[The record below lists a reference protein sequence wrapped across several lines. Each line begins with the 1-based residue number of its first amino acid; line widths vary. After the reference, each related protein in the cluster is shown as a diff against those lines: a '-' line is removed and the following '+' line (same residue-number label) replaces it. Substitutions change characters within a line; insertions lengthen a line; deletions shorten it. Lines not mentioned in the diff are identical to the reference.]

1 MSVDN
6 AEGDFTE
13 EELAGVRWTET
24 EVIKAQR
31 NKYRLENGGWRYDI
45 KGLKD
50 STIFAVRV
58 RGKNKSGWG
67 TYCAPKSG
75 TTKKLTIDSSI
86 LKSKEKEALLKFVTK
101 KERKKKWKLI
111 FRGSKDG
118 FASTQFHMKCD
129 NKGTTVTIIQS
140 TQNHVF
146 GGYTTLPWQ
155 ASGGQYQLDP
165 KAWIFLLRSTN
176 PLYKKPQKWECKV
189 GSNAVYHCSSYGPVF
204 GSGFDFYLCSG
215 CDSTNSSYCNPGNS
229 YSCPA
234 DQTLLAGSYNFTVKD
249 YEVYQI
255 K

>member
-1 MSVDN
+1 MRRMKMMTMMIRRKRKKDKEKDKTEGDGDDGKVAKDKDADEVEMSVDN

-111 FRGSKDG
+111 F
-118 FASTQFHMKCD
+118 
-129 NKGTTVTIIQS
+129 
-140 TQNHVF
+140 
-146 GGYTTLPWQ
+146 
-155 ASGGQYQLDP
+155 SG
-165 KAWIFLLRSTN
+165 
-176 PLYKKPQKWECKV
+176 
-189 GSNAVYHCSSYGPVF
+189 
-204 GSGFDFYLCSG
+204 
-215 CDSTNSSYCNPGNS
+215 
-229 YSCPA
+229 
-234 DQTLLAGSYNFTVKD
+234 
-249 YEVYQI
+249 
-255 K
+255 